1 MKTDRYHHHGHGP
14 CLALVCE
21 HADRAQAVLAGTAI
35 ARAADAMSRA
45 RGVRARTERLH
56 LVARVAALRALDLA
70 AALAAE
76 GVAAPSARA
85 LAPQVERALDRDAL
99 DALGADVWVSVTGAH
114 GVPAAEHGVLRRL
127 GTLAIEAA
135 DGLSSPRALARA
147 IVRLEPLERSPEG
160 PWPGILAA
168 GPGLFDLTESGV
180 RAFVAEVRDRLVVH
194 CPGVCAWLPASG
206 ARETTVAVRTPT
218 GYPGLPLTFA
228 PFVVTDRE
236 TLAELETVGLPDAAL
251 PRPVYRL
258 PVNEYRR

>member
-1 MKTDRYHHHGHGP
+1 MTDRYNHHGHGP

-21 HADRAQAVLAGTAI
+21 NASRAQAMLAGSAI
-35 ARAADAMSRA
+35 AHAADAMSRA
-45 RGVRARTERLH
+45 RGVRARRPRLR
-56 LVARVAALRALDLA
+56 LVARVAALRSRDLA
-70 AALAAE
+70 AALTAE
-76 GVAAPSARA
+76 GAPAPNARA
-85 LAPQVERALDRDAL
+85 FAPYVHRALERDA
-99 DALGADVWVSVTGAH
+99 
-114 GVPAAEHGVLRRL
+114 
-127 GTLAIEAA
+127 LAIEAA

-194 CPGVCAWLPASG
+194 CPDVCAWLPASG
-206 ARETTVAVRTPT
+206 ASETTVAVRTPT
-218 GYPGLPLTFA
+218 GYPGLPLIFA

-236 TLAELETVGLPDAAL
+236 TLAQLETVGLPDAAL

-258 PVNEYRR
+258 PINEYRP

>member
-1 MKTDRYHHHGHGP
+1 MTDRYNHHGHGP

-21 HADRAQAVLAGTAI
+21 NASRAQAMLAGSAI
-35 ARAADAMSRA
+35 AHAADAMSRA
-45 RGVRARTERLH
+45 RGVRARRPRLR
-56 LVARVAALRALDLA
+56 LVARVAALRSRDLA
-70 AALAAE
+70 AALTAE
-76 GVAAPSARA
+76 GAPAPNARA
-85 LAPQVERALDRDAL
+85 FAPYVHRALERDAL
-99 DALGADVWVSVTGAH
+99 DALDPDVWVSITSVH

-206 ARETTVAVRTPT
+206 ASETTVAVRTPT
-218 GYPGLPLTFA
+218 GYPGLPLIFA

-236 TLAELETVGLPDAAL
+236 TLAQLETVGLPDAAL

-258 PVNEYRR
+258 PINEYRP

>member
-1 MKTDRYHHHGHGP
+1 MTTQADIDDGP

-21 HADRAQAVLAGTAI
+21 NASRAQAVLAGTAI

-56 LVARVAALRALDLA
+56 LVAPVAALRAPDLA

-99 DALGADVWVSVTGAH
+99 DALGGDGWVSITSAH
-114 GVPAAEHGVLRRL
+114 GVPAAEHGVLCRL
-127 GTLAIEAA
+127 GTLAVEAA

-168 GPGLFDLTESGV
+168 AGSGLFGMTESEV

-206 ARETTVAVRTPT
+206 ASETTVAVRTPT

>member
-1 MKTDRYHHHGHGP
+1 MTTQADIDDGP

-21 HADRAQAVLAGTAI
+21 NASRAQAVVAGTAV

-56 LVARVAALRALDLA
+56 LVARGATLRAPDLA

-85 LAPQVERALDRDAL
+85 LAPQVERAFDRDAL
-99 DALGADVWVSVTGAH
+99 DALGGDVWACIISAH
-114 GVPAAEHGVLRRL
+114 GVPGAEHGVLRRL
-127 GTLAIEAA
+127 GTLAVEAA
-135 DGLSSPRALARA
+135 DRLSSPRPLPRA
-147 IVRLEPLERSPEG
+147 IVRLEPLARSPDG

-168 GPGLFDLTESGV
+168 SPGLFAMSESGV
-180 RAFVAEVRDRLVVH
+180 CAFLAQVRDRLVAH
-194 CPGVCAWLPASG
+194 RPGVRAWLPASG
-206 ARETTVAVRTPT
+206 ASETTVSVRTPT

-251 PRPVYRL
+251 PRPVYRI
-258 PVNEYRR
+258 NEYQP

>member
-1 MKTDRYHHHGHGP
+1 MTTQAYIDDGP

-21 HADRAQAVLAGTAI
+21 NADRGQAMLAGTAI

-56 LVARVAALRALDLA
+56 LVARVATLRAPDLA

-76 GVAAPSARA
+76 GVAAPTARA

-99 DALGADVWVSVTGAH
+99 DALGGVVWVSVTGAH

-127 GTLAIEAA
+127 GTLAVEAA
-135 DGLSSPRALARA
+135 DGLSSPLPLPRG
-147 IVRLEPLERSPEG
+147 VMRLEPLARSPDG
-160 PWPGILAA
+160 PWPGVLAA
-168 GPGLFDLTESGV
+168 GPKLFGMTEPEV
-180 RAFVAEVRDRLVVH
+180 CAFLAEVRDRLVAH
-194 CPGVCAWLPASG
+194 RPGVRAWLPASG

-218 GYPGLPLTFA
+218 GHPGLPLIFA
-228 PFVVTDRE
+228 PFVIADPQ

-251 PRPVYRL
+251 PRPVYRI
-258 PVNEYRR
+258 NEYQP

>member
-1 MKTDRYHHHGHGP
+1 MS
-14 CLALVCE
+14 
-21 HADRAQAVLAGTAI
+21 TAHST
-35 ARAADAMSRA
+35 ATHS
-45 RGVRARTERLH
+45 T
-56 LVARVAALRALDLA
+56 
-70 AALAAE
+70 
-76 GVAAPSARA
+76 P
-85 LAPQVERALDRDAL
+85 
-99 DALGADVWVSVTGAH
+99 LGGDVWVSLTSAH

-147 IVRLEPLERSPEG
+147 IVRLEPLERSPDG

-180 RAFVAEVRDRLVVH
+180 RAFLAEVRDRLVVH
-194 CPGVCAWLPASG
+194 CPGVRAWLPASG
-206 ARETTVAVRTPT
+206 ASETTVAVRTPT

-236 TLAELETVGLPDAAL
+236 THAELETVGLPDAAL

>member
-1 MKTDRYHHHGHGP
+1 M
-14 CLALVCE
+14 
-21 HADRAQAVLAGTAI
+21 RAH
-35 ARAADAMSRA
+35 
-45 RGVRARTERLH
+45 TERLH
-56 LVARVAALRALDLA
+56 LVARAAALRAPDLA

-76 GVAAPSARA
+76 GVPAPTARA

-99 DALGADVWVSVTGAH
+99 DALGGDVWVSVT
-114 GVPAAEHGVLRRL
+114 

-168 GPGLFDLTESGV
+168 AGSGLFGMTESEV

-194 CPGVCAWLPASG
+194 RPGVCAWLLPRAPARPPSRC
-206 ARETTVAVRTPT
+206 APPPVI
-218 GYPGLPLTFA
+218 PGLPLTFA

>member
-1 MKTDRYHHHGHGP
+1 MTTQAYIDDRP
-14 CLALVCE
+14 CLALVCQN
-21 HADRAQAVLAGTAI
+21 ASRAQAVLAGSAI

-45 RGVRARTERLH
+45 RGVGAHTERLH
-56 LVARVAALRALDLA
+56 LVARVAALRSPDLA

-76 GVAAPSARA
+76 GVAAPTARA

-99 DALGADVWVSVTGAH
+99 DALGGDVWVSITSAH
-114 GVPAAEHGVLRRL
+114 GVPGAEHGVLRRL
-127 GTLAIEAA
+127 GTLAVEAA
-135 DGLSSPRALARA
+135 DGLSSPRPLPRA
-147 IVRLEPLERSPEG
+147 IVRLEPLARSPDG

-168 GPGLFDLTESGV
+168 NPKLFGMTESEV
-180 RAFVAEVRDRLVVH
+180 RAFLAEVRDRLVAH
-194 CPGVCAWLPASG
+194 CPGVSAWLPASG

-258 PVNEYRR
+258 PVNEYQP

>member
-1 MKTDRYHHHGHGP
+1 MTTQADIDDGP

-21 HADRAQAVLAGTAI
+21 NASRAQAVLAGTAI

-56 LVARVAALRALDLA
+56 LVAPVAALRAPDLA

-85 LAPQVERALDRDAL
+85 LAPQVERALD
-99 DALGADVWVSVTGAH
+99 ALGGDVWVSLTSAH

-127 GTLAIEAA
+127 GTLAVEAA
-135 DGLSSPRALARA
+135 NGLSSPLPLARG
-147 IVRLEPLERSPEG
+147 IVRLEPLARSPDG

-168 GPGLFDLTESGV
+168 SPGLFGMTESQL
-180 RAFVAEVRDRLVVH
+180 RAFLAEVRDRLVAH
-194 CPGVCAWLPASG
+194 CPGVRAWLPASG
-206 ARETTVAVRTPT
+206 ASETTVAVRTPT

-228 PFVVTDRE
+228 PFVATDRE

-251 PRPVYRL
+251 PRPVYRI
-258 PVNEYRR
+258 NEYQP